1 MAVKNAVTN
10 VKTLLADFRASLD
23 GTEYEGLL
31 PDPVSTNIREFG
43 GTLMNY
49 EPVMNRFFDFL
60 VNKVSFTKVNKMYF
74 TNPFGFAKR
83 GMIPYGYTIDD
94 IWVDIATAH
103 AYGEDTD
110 PWAMLKTEK
119 PDLKVAYHNRNRED
133 YFKQTIWRRDLQAAF
148 YSEEGVASL
157 VDRVINGMYTSN
169 DVAEFAYTL
178 ALFVDYIDS
187 GKFKL
192 VHADEPTDE
201 TTAKSFLTALRIASN
216 TLRFPTRSMNAAGV
230 MNTTSLEDQR
240 LFITPKADAVTS
252 VQALAYAFHMDEARF
267 LGRITL
273 IPEIPN
279 HPEIIAVIAD
289 EEFLNIYDNLFEAN
303 DFYDREKLSWNYWL
317 HVWQTYFLSPFH
329 NAVAI
334 TTAALPTITSVTIAG
349 ADTYT
354 PGGSSVYTATVT
366 GTNNPSQAVM
376 WSVLGNTSSSTRM
389 NDQGVLSVGAEE
401 KGNLTIYATPY
412 LDNSVHGEKA
422 VTAAGG

>member
-1 MAVKNAVTN
+1 
-10 VKTLLADFRASLD
+10 
-23 GTEYEGLL
+23 
-31 PDPVSTNIREFG
+31 
-43 GTLMNY
+43 
-49 EPVMNRFFDFL
+49 
-60 VNKVSFTKVNKMYF
+60 
-74 TNPFGFAKR
+74 
-83 GMIPYGYTIDD
+83 
-94 IWVDIATAH
+94 
-103 AYGEDTD
+103 
-110 PWAMLKTEK
+110 
-119 PDLKVAYHNRNRED
+119 
-133 YFKQTIWRRDLQAAF
+133 
-148 YSEEGVASL
+148 
-157 VDRVINGMYTSN
+157 MYTSN

-178 ALFVDYIDS
+178 ALFVDYVDS

-201 TTAKSFLTALRIASN
+201 ASAKSFLTALRIASN

-279 HPEIIAVIAD
+279 HPEIIAIIAD

-329 NAVAI
+329 NAIAI
-334 TTAALPTITSVTIAG
+334 TTAALPTVTNVTIAG